1 MFKIGEVVS
10 YSATGVCE
18 IIDIRREKLTDT
30 TMQYYILKPMYQN
43 ASTVYVPVENE
54 TLVSRMKYLLT
65 KEDAEDL
72 ISSLALNELEWIEND
87 SERLAFW
94 REILRS
100 GDRTKI
106 AALIRT
112 LYLRS
117 QHLTSLGKHLR
128 SADAQIFKEA
138 QSVLHGELATVFN
151 IPLEEVENFITE
163 KTAAK

>member
-18 IIDIRREKLTDT
+18 IIDIREEKLTDIV
-30 TMQYYILKPMYQN
+30 MQYYILKPIYQN
-43 ASTVYVPVENE
+43 ASTVYVPVNNQ

-65 KEDAEDL
+65 QKDAEEL
-72 ISSLALNELEWIEND
+72 IDSLNSNELEWIDND
-87 SERLAFW
+87 SERLNIW

-100 GDRTKI
+100 GDRKKI

-117 QHLTSLGKHLR
+117 QNLTSLGKHLR
-128 SADAQIFKEA
+128 SLDAQILKEA
-138 QSVLHGELATVFN
+138 QNVLHGEFATVFN
-151 IPLEEVENFITE
+151 IPLDEVENFISN
-163 KTAAK
+163 KVTAK